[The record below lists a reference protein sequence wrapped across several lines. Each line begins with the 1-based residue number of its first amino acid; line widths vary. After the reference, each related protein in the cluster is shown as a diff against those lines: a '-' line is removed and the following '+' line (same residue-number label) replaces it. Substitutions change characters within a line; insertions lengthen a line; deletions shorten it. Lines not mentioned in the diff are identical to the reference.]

1 MFEKTNPGH
10 PDKMCDR
17 LSGAVVDLVYE
28 RAGGLTKAN
37 PRVACEVMAGHGRV
51 DVQIETSLGRMDLR
65 AEDIDPLIRRL
76 FGERVVGNVL
86 IAPQDAHLSDNQTRG
101 LRCGDRSATDRET
114 LATEGTQERHHR
126 PEERVYRCGDNGI
139 FKGVPPTYE
148 QRVLTELSGA
158 LYNRFPYDGK
168 YIIDVNDVNGKAMAE
183 RDIERLKERYKELR
197 READATDNEKDKKR
211 TLKKATSVLHTIYA
225 LQSLGHP
232 AFTIC
237 QSHATFEEV
246 REAFNEFARQNE
258 DYDYPLFYSQTTI
271 NPLGPWTGGI
281 DVDCGCTNRK
291 LGSDMGDGVTGGGLC
306 GKDLSKADVSV
317 NIVCYLK
324 AVASGQTVTAM
335 CSIGDESVTF
345 QYADGRRE
353 TETFADIVEM
363 ARLYIMTDCG
373 GSFERFSEWGLI
385 RPRIYKD

>member
-1 MFEKTNPGH
+1 MFEKVNPGH
-10 PDKMCDR
+10 PDKMADR
-17 LSGAVVDLVYE
+17 LAGAVVDLVYE

-37 PRVACEVMAGHGRV
+37 PRVACEVMAGHGMV

-148 QRVLTELSGA
+148 QKLLTAFAES
-158 LYNRFPYDGK
+158 LYERWPYDGK
-168 YIIDVNDVNGKAMAE
+168 YIINADVPYNPEIIDFICEEIKEPITDPYSPKARKIYE
-183 RDIERLKERYKELR
+183 EYEKEAWKL
-197 READATDNEKDKKR
+197 
-211 TLKKATSVLHTIYA
+211 A
-225 LQSLGHP
+225 LCDL
-232 AFTIC
+232 TIC
-237 QSHATFEEV
+237 QSHTHGQRDEMIISDITAKYIPLGQLKTF
-246 REAFNEFARQNE
+246 
-258 DYDYPLFYSQTTI
+258 LI

-291 LGSDMGDGVTGGGLC
+291 LGSDMGDGVTGGGLM

-317 NIVCYLK
+317 NIVAFLK

-335 CSIGDESVTF
+335 CSIGDERVTF

-363 ARLYIMTDCG
+363 ARLYILTDCG
-373 GSFERFSEWGLI
+373 GSFERFAEWGLI

>member
-1 MFEKTNPGH
+1 MFEKVNPGH
-10 PDKMCDR
+10 PDKMADR
-17 LSGAVVDLVYE
+17 LAGAVVDLVYE

-76 FGERVVGNVL
+76 FGERVEGNVL
-86 IAPQDAHLSDNQTRG
+86 IAPQDAHLSENQTRG
-101 LRCGDRSATDRET
+101 LRCGD
-114 LATEGTQERHHR
+114 
-126 PEERVYRCGDNGI
+126 NGI
-139 FKGVPPTYE
+139 FRGCPPTEE
-148 QRVLTELSGA
+148 QRVLTAIAATIYGSI
-158 LYNRFPYDGK
+158 PYDGK
-168 YIIDVNDVNGKAMAE
+168 YIIGRFDFQNFIRPSEGGKGS
-183 RDIERLKERYKELR
+183 
-197 READATDNEKDKKR
+197 
-211 TLKKATSVLHTIYA
+211 KAV
-225 LQSLGHP
+225 
-232 AFTIC
+232 TIC
-237 QSHATFEEV
+237 QSHATEEEIAELWNKFWEQRGAKAV
-246 REAFNEFARQNE
+246 PRRPNRSGIDNCYRHDAYGAF
-258 DYDYPLFYSQTTI
+258 SVKI

-291 LGSDMGDGVTGGGLC
+291 LGSDMGDGVTGGGLM

-317 NIVCYLK
+317 NIVAFLK

-345 QYADGRRE
+345 TYGAPSAALGDAQASLAPHSLARGFVYADGRRE

-373 GSFERFSEWGLI
+373 GSFERFAEWGLL
-385 RPRIYKD
+385 RP

>member
-1 MFEKTNPGH
+1 MFEKVNPGH
-10 PDKMCDR
+10 PDKMADR
-17 LSGAVVDLVYE
+17 LSGAIVDLVYE

-76 FGERVVGNVL
+76 FGERVEGNVL
-86 IAPQDAHLSDNQTRG
+86 IAPQDVHLSENQTRG
-101 LRCGDRSATDRET
+101 LRCGD
-114 LATEGTQERHHR
+114 
-126 PEERVYRCGDNGI
+126 NGI
-139 FKGVPPTYE
+139 FRGCPPTVGFESPAKRGTAIKQGAEKTFAPYSEQQILTSFAATMYE
-148 QRVLTELSGA
+148 A
-158 LYNRFPYDGK
+158 FPTDGK
-168 YIIDVNDVNGKAMAE
+168 YLINRMVYDEDPDYVV
-183 RDIERLKERYKELR
+183 YEL
-197 READATDNEKDKKR
+197 TC
-211 TLKKATSVLHTIYA
+211 
-225 LQSLGHP
+225 
-232 AFTIC
+232 C
-237 QSHATFEEV
+237 QSCADHQDILGVYETWEYENFLSKG
-246 REAFNEFARQNE
+246 
-258 DYDYPLFYSQTTI
+258 YYSPIESLNI

-291 LGSDMGDGVTGGGLC
+291 LGSDMGDGVTGGGLM

-324 AVASGQTVTAM
+324 AVASGQVVTAM

-363 ARLYIMTDCG
+363 ARLYILTDCG
-373 GSFERFSEWGLI
+373 GSFERFAEWGLL
-385 RPRIYKD
+385 RPKAE